1 MYKEECLKSKE
12 EFLKVNGFKEEG
24 LTNFKVLAN
33 Y

>member
-12 EFLKVNGFKEEG
+12 EFLKENDFKEEG
-24 LTNFKVLAN
+24 LTNSKVLEN